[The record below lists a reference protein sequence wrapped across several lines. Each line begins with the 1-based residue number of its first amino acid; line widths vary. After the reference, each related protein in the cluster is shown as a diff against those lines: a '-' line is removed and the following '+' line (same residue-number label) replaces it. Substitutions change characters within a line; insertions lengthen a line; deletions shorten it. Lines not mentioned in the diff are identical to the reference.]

1 MYEALSYCCLAQ
13 VARVLIGW
21 WVSVW
26 AAAADDFDIPHTERR
41 SDGHLALDVHSLSPL
56 ALGVLSL
63 SPLSVALQTL
73 GASRERLRN
82 VLGGGFEGYPA
93 YTLESSPEHISE
105 AFARGSESLKSD

>member
-1 MYEALSYCCLAQ
+1 MYEDLSYCCLAQ

-82 VLGGGFEGYPA
+82 VLGGGFEG
-93 YTLESSPEHISE
+93 EPE
-105 AFARGSESLKSD
+105 AVTGTKVQLLTQNALLVQKYNY